1 MIDLENPDQLLI
13 DYKDKDGKVRAESK
27 WFFPNGEFEMRD
39 CEVIGYDHL
48 NEQYRIRWPNGNE
61 KNASRFNLQ
70 FKNEDERVL
79 KARKE
84 EAAVHRQTAE
94 ILLKY

>member
-1 MIDLENPDQLLI
+1 
-13 DYKDKDGKVRAESK
+13 
-27 WFFPNGEFEMRD
+27 MRE
-39 CEVIGYDHL
+39 CEVVGYDHL

-79 KARKE
+79 KARKD
-84 EAAVHRQTAE
+84 EAAVH
-94 ILLKY
+94 